1 MTRLEQIR
9 RFNLISSILDTVG
22 AGTTTWFSV
31 KLITWGTA
39 AAKNIDRIAGS
50 TAAIEDKDQK
60 LKIALGIAKTGGMLA
75 SGLLSVVLI
84 IVGILVAVLAI
95 NLIIPAVFGFVSVR
109 RASRC
114 EEPAKSVKIVRTAD
128 IVRLVFHTF
137 LMIGSVI
144 LIIIAIYNSIFG
156 FPIIVAALISTI
168 PAVLSVMSLIWQ
180 RRLKCEPF
188 AEEIKPV

>member
-22 AGTTTWFSV
+22 AGATTWFSV
-31 KLITWGTA
+31 KFITWGTA

-50 TAAIEDKDQK
+50 TASVENQDQK
-60 LKIALGIAKTGGMLA
+60 LKIALGIAKTGGMVA

-84 IVGILVAVLAI
+84 IIGILVAILAVNMI
-95 NLIIPAVFGFVSVR
+95 VPAFVGFLSVR

-114 EEPAKSVKIVRTAD
+114 EEPEKSIKIVRTAD
-128 IVRLVFHTF
+128 IVRLVFHSF
-137 LMIGSVI
+137 LIVGSVI

-156 FPIIVAALISTI
+156 MPIIIASLISTI
-168 PAVLSVMSLIWQ
+168 PAVLSVISLIRQ
-180 RRLKCEPF
+180 KRLKCEPF
-188 AEEIKPV
+188 AEEVKQV

>member
-22 AGTTTWFSV
+22 AGSTTWFSV
-31 KLITWGTA
+31 KLITWGSA

-50 TAAIEDKDQK
+50 TAAIDDKDEK
-60 LKIALGIAKTGGMLA
+60 LKIAFGIAKTGGMVA
-75 SGLLSVVLI
+75 SGLLSALLI
-84 IVGILVAVLAI
+84 IVGILLAVLAL

-114 EEPAKSVKIVRTAD
+114 EEPAKSVKIVRCAD

-137 LMIGSVI
+137 LIIGAVI
-144 LIIIAIYNSIFG
+144 LIIIAICNSIFG
-156 FPIIVAALISTI
+156 FPVIVAALISTI
-168 PAVLSVMSLIWQ
+168 PAVLSIMSLVWQ
-180 RRLKCEPF
+180 RRLKCEPVI
-188 AEEIKPV
+188 EEKKPL